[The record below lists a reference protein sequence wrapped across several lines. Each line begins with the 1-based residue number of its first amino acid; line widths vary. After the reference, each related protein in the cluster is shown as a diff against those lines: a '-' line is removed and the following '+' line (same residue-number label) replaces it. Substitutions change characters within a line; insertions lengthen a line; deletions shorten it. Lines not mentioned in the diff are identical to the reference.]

1 MKPLDLARPVQT
13 RTGYPVTL
21 LKTDLR
27 RTYPLIGYYTLNGED
42 RVGSWTAE
50 GQWSVESDAS
60 GSDQDLINVPDIVRR
75 YYPVSQNSPT
85 LQFFSVTANSA
96 VDAVGF
102 ESVQDCRDS
111 LFLGPVIEVV
121 FADGKL
127 IETNVLPASEEP
139 AAKVL
144 NTPSTQPKEVPTQ
157 YLILEMDG
165 PFDPETET
173 VYDALD
179 RGANLADVTRVDP
192 RDLVSLTLNL
202 HRVGQFDASDTDSDL
217 EQVKSLG
224 RTLTTRLADEGRA

>member
-13 RTGYPVTL
+13 RTGHAVTL

-27 RTYPLIGYYTLNGED
+27 RTYPLVGYFTLNGED
-42 RVGSWTAE
+42 CVGSWTAE
-50 GQWSVESDAS
+50 GQWVMDSAS
-60 GSDQDLINVPDIVRR
+60 GSDLDLINVPDIVRR

-85 LQFFSVTANSA
+85 LQFFSVTANSS
-96 VDAVGF
+96 VEAVGF

-127 IETNVLPASEEP
+127 IETNMLPASEAP
-139 AAKVL
+139 AAKKPEPEP
-144 NTPSTQPKEVPTQ
+144 TAQPTQ
-157 YLILEMDG
+157 YLILEVGG

-179 RGANLADVTRVDP
+179 RGASWVATTQVDP

-202 HRVGQFDASDTDSDL
+202 HRVGQLDASDTDSDL

-224 RTLTTRLADEGRA
+224 RTLTTRLAEEGWA